1 MWSSPVAEAFADTN
15 TPPKPSASAAFRYS
29 AGMRSASP
37 AANASAAMM
46 AKAASAAHS
55 EKASENLNTRAASSR
70 LPSATP
76 RVANVVT
83 VGADGAFASP

>member
-1 MWSSPVAEAFADTN
+1 MWSSPVAGAFADAN
-15 TPPKPSASAAFRYS
+15 TPPTPSASAALRYS
-29 AGMRSASP
+29 AGIWSASP
-37 AANASAAMM
+37 AVSASAAMT
-46 AKAASAAHS
+46 AQAASAAHS

-83 VGADGAFASP
+83 VGADGTFANP